1 VLESASEP
9 AWPRGA
15 EVQPQDLVITMLGTY
30 VHHQDRTVWSGGLVS
45 LLGEFGFSPG
55 AARIALIRLANRGL
69 LERIRTGRLA
79 FYRLT
84 PRCRKLLEEGDRR
97 IFLLGK
103 GPNHAEHWTILWHAI
118 PEERRLERGRLAR
131 RLRFLGFGTLQD
143 GTWVSP
149 HDRESE
155 VVQVIED
162 LDVSEF
168 SGVLIGAPAA
178 SLDFRTFVSR
188 VWPMGALS
196 ERYRLYVEQF
206 GMFAN
211 GGGEKLTDREAFV
224 VRTRAMH
231 AFRNF
236 PADDPELPDDYIYQP
251 QFRAEAIEVFSTLY
265 ERLAE
270 ASDRYFCAA
279 TDYAATKRGA
289 ASA

>member
-1 VLESASEP
+1 
-9 AWPRGA
+9 
-15 EVQPQDLVITMLGTY
+15 MLGTY
-30 VHHQDRTVWSGGLVS
+30 VYHQDRTVWSGGLVN

-69 LERIRTGRLA
+69 LERVRTGRLA

-84 PRCRKLLEEGDRR
+84 QRSRRLLEEGDRR
-97 IFLLGK
+97 IFSLGQ
-103 GPNHAEHWTILWHAI
+103 GPDSAERWTILWHAI
-118 PEERRLERGRLAR
+118 PEDRRLERGRLSR

-162 LDVSEF
+162 LGVGEF
-168 SGVLIGAPAA
+168 SGVLIGKPAA

-188 VWPMGALS
+188 VWPMDALS

-206 GMFAN
+206 GSFAR
-211 GGGEKLTDREAFV
+211 GGGEELSDRDAFII
-224 VRTRAMH
+224 RTRAMH

-236 PADDPELPDDYIYQP
+236 PADDPELPDDYMSAP
-251 QFRAEAIEVFSTLY
+251 QFRAEAIEVFTTLY

-270 ASDRYFCAA
+270 ASDRHFCAA
-279 TDYAATKRGA
+279 TDPPVSRAAARRLA
-289 ASA
+289 AET

>member
-1 VLESASEP
+1 
-9 AWPRGA
+9 
-15 EVQPQDLVITMLGTY
+15 VQPQDLIITMLGTY
-30 VHHQDRTVWSGGLVS
+30 VHHQDRTVWSGGLVT

-84 PRCRKLLEEGDRR
+84 ARSRKLLDEGDRR
-97 IFLLGK
+97 IFSLGQ
-103 GPNHAEHWTILWHAI
+103 GPDNAERWTILWHAI

-162 LDVSEF
+162 LGVGEF

-188 VWPMGALS
+188 VWPMDELS
-196 ERYRLYVEQF
+196 ERYRQYIDEF
-206 GMFAN
+206 GGFA
-211 GGGEKLTDREAFV
+211 GGKGHKVSDRDAFI

-236 PADDPELPDDYIYQP
+236 PADDPELPDDYMSAP
-251 QFRAEAIEVFSTLY
+251 EFRAEAIAVFTALY
-265 ERLAE
+265 QRLAD
-270 ASDRYFCAA
+270 ASDRYFSAA
-279 TDYAATKRGA
+279 TEPPVSRAAAKRA
-289 ASA
+289 AAKA